1 MTTSELLPTLMPTVA
16 DMLSKEQ
23 RKAALEGLKNNVVH
37 EYGLLAVEG
46 DEERAEQD
54 LSRHQRDQL
63 TFERNTGELKL
74 DSYAQSSTS
83 PLLHPPHPPSHLL
96 LPCFYPPAHL
106 LPSSASCLQA
116 DRSREFGER

>member
-1 MTTSELLPTLMPTVA
+1 MLSNRVSQPVSACRKILKKHDKMTTTELLPTLMPRVA
-16 DMLSKEQ
+16 EMLSKEQ

-63 TFERNTGELKL
+63 TFERNTGK
-74 DSYAQSSTS
+74 
-83 PLLHPPHPPSHLL
+83 H
-96 LPCFYPPAHL
+96 LPCL
-106 LPSSASCLQA
+106 LWQF
-116 DRSREFGER
+116 REMLL

>member
-1 MTTSELLPTLMPTVA
+1 MTVLTCNHICRKILKKHDKMTTTELLPTLMPRIA
-16 DMLSKEQ
+16 EMLSKEQ

-63 TFERNTGELKL
+63 TFERNTGRHSDIAPWLL
-74 DSYAQSSTS
+74 ISSM
-83 PLLHPPHPPSHLL
+83 LCKH
-96 LPCFYPPAHL
+96 
-106 LPSSASCLQA
+106 
-116 DRSREFGER
+116 RWG